1 MGIHSGP
8 VVIDVVGTGERKKY
22 DVTGDTV
29 NTGSRVEGLNKET
42 GTTILI
48 TRLKRQFAI
57 RSCGTVKVKGR
68 AQAVE
73 VFEVRSAGAV
83 EG

>member
-1 MGIHSGP
+1 M
-8 VVIDVVGTGERKKY
+8 
-22 DVTGDTV
+22 TGDTV
-29 NTGSRVEGLNKET
+29 NTGARVEGLNKQF

-48 TRLKRQFAI
+48 TRETMGRLKRQFVI
-57 RSCGTVKVKGR
+57 RSCGTVKVNGR